1 MQCTTIGLDVAK
13 NIFQVHG
20 VGSVDGAVVRRR
32 LRRAEVLPFFE
43 CRTAC
48 LVAWRRARV
57 LIIGPA
63 RSRSLGTRSGSC
75 HRSMSALM

>member
-1 MQCTTIGLDVAK
+1 MQFTTIGLDVAK
-13 NIFQVHG
+13 NVFQVHG

-43 CRTAC
+43 GGHPVW
-48 LVAWRRARV
+48 LAWRLARAP
-57 LIIGPA
+57 IIGPA